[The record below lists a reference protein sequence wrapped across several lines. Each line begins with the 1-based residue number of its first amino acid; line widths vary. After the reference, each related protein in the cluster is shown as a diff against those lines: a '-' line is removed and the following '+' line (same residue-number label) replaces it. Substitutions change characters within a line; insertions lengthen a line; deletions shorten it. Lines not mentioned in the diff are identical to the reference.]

1 MNKIKKTTFE
11 SNETEPQS
19 ENRKEYGQQPKK
31 EKMNGIE
38 KQNKKKMFQ
47 NQKKTIDKKNGHI
60 WPLISIFGSGG
71 GFFIP
76 EKIK

>member
-1 MNKIKKTTFE
+1 MWTKKTTFE

-60 WPLISIFGSGG
+60 WPLISILVVVVV
-71 GFFIP
+71 FFP